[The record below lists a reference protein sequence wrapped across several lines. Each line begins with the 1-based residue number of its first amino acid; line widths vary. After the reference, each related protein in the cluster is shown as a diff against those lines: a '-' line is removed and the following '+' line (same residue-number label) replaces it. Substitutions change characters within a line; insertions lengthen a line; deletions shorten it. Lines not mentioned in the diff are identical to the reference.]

1 MRVCVVCFGFN
12 DGFGVS
18 VTLFMCGLAPRCAI
32 VRGSQEGAVL
42 VDVIALV
49 VVFVVVLVLVLGS
62 R

>member
-1 MRVCVVCFGFN
+1 MCVYCVFGFS
-12 DGFGVS
+12 DGFGFS

-42 VDVIALV
+42 VDVVALV
-49 VVFVVVLVLVLGS
+49 VVLVVVLVLVLGT